1 MDTIWLKQ
9 AKEARRALPSI
20 SNRLLYALTALQLTA
35 LTTLAELLPESAR
48 TTLLSVDPNCIEI
61 LTKVA
66 EMLEV
71 ELLLMILQ
79 SG

>member
-1 MDTIWLKQ
+1 MWFKNAEKVRHT
-9 AKEARRALPSI
+9 LPSI
-20 SNRLLYALTALQLTA
+20 SNRFLYALTALQLAA
-35 LTTLAELLPESAR
+35 LTTLAQLLPESAR
-48 TTLLSVDPNCIEI
+48 ATLLSVDPNCIEI
-61 LTKVA
+61 LAKVA